1 MKFFRSHI
9 ARLSGFI
16 MLMVGIAL
24 HYAQPLDEKAD
35 HSLFTNWLESHLK
48 TQDLDVIDK
57 LDQLSTQNADLESVI
72 REASELVTSHRD
84 DFELPVSNEDSSEEE
99 NYQLLLKEW
108 KNYQTS
114 GNGMGKAVLNHT
126 IKPQTILPNDGQLL
140 KTALIKK
147 AAPVEKPQL
156 LELYTQEL
164 SSGNS
169 FTLSPFKSG
178 SAINAP

>member
-1 MKFFRSHI
+1 MKIFRTHI

-16 MLMVGIAL
+16 MLMAGMAL
-24 HYAQPLDEKAD
+24 HYAKPLDAEAD

-57 LDQLSTQNADLESVI
+57 LDRLSTQDSDLESVI

-84 DFELPVSNEDSSEEE
+84 DFELPVSGEDSSEEE
-99 NYQLLLKEW
+99 NYQLLLQEW

-114 GNGMGKAVLNHT
+114 GNGMGKAVLNQS
-126 IKPQTILPNDGQLL
+126 IKPQTVLPNDGQLL
-140 KTALIKK
+140 KTALSKNTGS
-147 AAPVEKPQL
+147 VDTQHL
-156 LELYTQEL
+156 SELYTQEL
-164 SSGNS
+164 ISGNS
-169 FTLSPFKSG
+169 FTHSPFKSG